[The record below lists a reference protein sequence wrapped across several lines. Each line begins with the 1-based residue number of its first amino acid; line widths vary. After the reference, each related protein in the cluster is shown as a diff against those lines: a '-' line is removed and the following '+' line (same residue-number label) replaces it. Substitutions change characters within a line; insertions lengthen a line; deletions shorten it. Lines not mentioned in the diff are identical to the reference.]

1 MESRIT
7 QSTSGEQGS
16 VQEHLHGE
24 LPTGQCSFLQTVFNA
39 TNVMTGVGILSTP
52 YALKEAG
59 WMSMVYCFESREG
72 ITSYPTIGEV
82 AFGKYDR
89 IIVSSCCVELI
100 TLEGDNLT
108 VLFPGTSLDLGSFKL
123 DFVHLFGILAALII
137 ILTVWLKD
145 LRIISI
151 LSVLQHSIWRSFCNT
166 VGTIN
171 RVGFHHTG
179 QLVKWSGIPL
189 AIGIHGFCFAGHA
202 VFPNIYQSMADKRQF
217 IKALI
222 ICFVLSATMYGGGA
236 IMGFPMFGDGT
247 LSQITLNMPRG
258 ALASKVTLWTTVINP
273 FTKYALLMNPLA
285 RSLEELLPDRISNN
299 YGCFILLK
307 TTLVVSTFCVV
318 FLIFFWVCDDFNWV
332 SLPCT
337 F

>member
-24 LPTGQCSFLQTVFNA
+24 LPTGQCSFLQTVFN
-39 TNVMTGVGILSTP
+39 
-52 YALKEAG
+52 
-59 WMSMVYCFESREG
+59 
-72 ITSYPTIGEV
+72 
-82 AFGKYDR
+82 
-89 IIVSSCCVELI
+89 
-100 TLEGDNLT
+100 
-108 VLFPGTSLDLGSFKL
+108 DLGSFKL

-151 LSVLQHSIWRSFCNT
+151 LS
-166 VGTIN
+166 
-171 RVGFHHTG
+171 
-179 QLVKWSGIPL
+179 
-189 AIGIHGFCFAGHA
+189 GHA

-318 FLIFFWVCDDFNWV
+318 FLIFFW
-332 SLPCT
+332 
-337 F
+337 

>member
-1 MESRIT
+1 MI
-7 QSTSGEQGS
+7 
-16 VQEHLHGE
+16 
-24 LPTGQCSFLQTVFNA
+24 CS
-39 TNVMTGVGILSTP
+39 
-52 YALKEAG
+52 
-59 WMSMVYCFESREG
+59 
-72 ITSYPTIGEV
+72 
-82 AFGKYDR
+82 
-89 IIVSSCCVELI
+89 
-100 TLEGDNLT
+100 
-108 VLFPGTSLDLGSFKL
+108 
-123 DFVHLFGILAALII
+123 
-137 ILTVWLKD
+137 
-145 LRIISI
+145 
-151 LSVLQHSIWRSFCNT
+151 WRSFCNT

-318 FLIFFWVCDDFNWV
+318 FLIFFW
-332 SLPCT
+332 
-337 F
+337 